1 MVLPLYDDNTDRT
14 ITPLINYAIIALNIF
29 VFVFLQGLGSNDGFT
44 YSFSTVP
51 AEILQGR
58 DIITSS
64 REIIYAGQR
73 IEIPGLG
80 PTPGSV
86 YFTLFTSMFM
96 HGGFMHLAGNMLF
109 LWIFGDNIEDRLGH
123 AKYLVFY
130 LLCGL
135 IASLAHVFTTGVF
148 ATSES
153 ALLVPSLGAS
163 GAISGVLGAYILLHP
178 KRRVTVILF
187 RFLTDVPA
195 YVAIGIWFAFQLIS
209 GLGMFGGGSQAGGVA
224 YAAHIGG
231 FLAGLVLIKFFDKGG
246 SSPRAPA
253 Y

>member
-96 HGGFMHLAGNMLF
+96 HAGFMHLAGNMLF
-109 LWIFGDNIEDRLGH
+109 LWIFGDNLEDLIGH
-123 AKYLVFY
+123 VRYAVFY
-130 LLCGL
+130 ILCG
-135 IASLAHVFTTGVF
+135 IAA
-148 ATSES
+148 
-153 ALLVPSLGAS
+153 ALGQILMGPDSIIPMLGAS
-163 GAISGVLGAYILLHP
+163 GAISGVLGGYILEFP
-178 KRRVTVILF
+178 
-187 RFLTDVPA
+187 
-195 YVAIGIWFAFQLIS
+195 
-209 GLGMFGGGSQAGGVA
+209 
-224 YAAHIGG
+224 
-231 FLAGLVLIKFFDKGG
+231 
-246 SSPRAPA
+246 
-253 Y
+253 

>member
-29 VFVFLQGLGSNDGFT
+29 VFVFLQGLGSNDWFT

-209 GLGMFGGGSQAGGVA
+209 GLGILGGGSQTGGVA

-246 SSPRAPA
+246 STPRAPA

>member
-1 MVLPLYDDNTDRT
+1 MVLPLFDDNSDRQ
-14 ITPLINYAIIALNIF
+14 ITPLINYAVIALNIL
-29 VFVFLQGLGSNDGFT
+29 VFVFLQGLGSNNGFT

-58 DIITSS
+58 DIVTPA
-64 REIIYAGQR
+64 REVIYAGQR
-73 IEIPGLG
+73 VEIPGLG

-130 LLCGL
+130 LLCGV
-135 IASLAHVFTTGVF
+135 IASLAHVFTTGVL

-153 ALLVPSLGAS
+153 TLLVPSLGAS
-163 GAISGVLGAYILLHP
+163 GAISGVLGGYILLHP

-195 YVAIGIWFAFQLIS
+195 YVAIGMWFVFQLIS
-209 GLGMFGGGSQAGGVA
+209 GLGMLGGGSQQGGVA

-246 SSPRAPA
+246 SSPREPA